1 MNYTITTT
9 VTGEKFRR
17 SHKKKGRPSRGYYC
31 TLVICGTDRE
41 NPRIE
46 KTKDFA
52 DQRQAYAAAK
62 LREIEIMRAG

>member
-1 MNYTITTT
+1 MDDKVTSITI
-9 VTGEKFRR
+9 KPRKSR
-17 SHKKKGRPSRGYYC
+17 SGYYC
-31 TLVICGTDRE
+31 ALVICGTDRE

-52 DQRQAYAAAK
+52 DPRQAYANAK